1 MLSAILYGIHN
12 TDKIENYLI
21 RFSLINIMSAT
32 SVAQDLEEVDVEKQL
47 QEQAEAG
54 DDTSIVLSDKGDESS
69 AEDSL
74 SDDENIVQ
82 NLSEKI
88 DTQETGE
95 ETEAAA
101 EAEEAAANIL
111 LQSTVEKE
119 IGEELAVSSSD
130 ESDEEDNETM
140 KKLEQDINKDTL
152 YSFHPEITQINY
164 KELLTLSKITR
175 NKKGLIVDPLHT
187 TIPFLTRY
195 EKAKILGLR
204 AKQINHGSKPFVN
217 TPTQIIDAHII
228 AKMELNAGKIP
239 FIIRRPMPNGGSEYW
254 QVNDLKDI
262 A

>member
-1 MLSAILYGIHN
+1 MRFVIQYGTQKQN
-12 TDKIENYLI
+12 KIEKNLI
-21 RFSLINIMSAT
+21 SFSLINIMSKP
-32 SVAQDLEEVDVEKQL
+32 SDSPDLEEVDVEKQL

-262 A
+262 D